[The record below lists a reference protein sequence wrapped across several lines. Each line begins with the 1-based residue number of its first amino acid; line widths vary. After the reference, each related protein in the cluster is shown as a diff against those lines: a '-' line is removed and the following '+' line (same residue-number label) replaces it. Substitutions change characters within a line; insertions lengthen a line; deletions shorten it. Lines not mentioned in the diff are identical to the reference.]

1 MNRRNLLF
9 TAIAALQRD
18 AIAAVTQTSPAIE
31 KIEAATRSGE
41 VSAAALYVSQG
52 KTVVERGFGK
62 ARSPHEVFLLA
73 SITKPM
79 TAAGLMKLVER
90 GKLSLDDPANKYIPE
105 FKGEGRERITIKM
118 LLTHT
123 SGLPDMVPENN
134 ELRKKHAPL
143 KDFVA
148 ATCRTPLLFPPG
160 TQCKYQSMGILL
172 ASEIAQRVTD
182 MPFRDFLK
190 REIYS
195 PLGMSQ
201 TSLGLGGRK
210 IPDTA
215 QCQVPPGDEDW
226 NWNSPYWRDLGAPWG
241 GAHASAADVARFLEF
256 FMHPR
261 DGALKASTARSMTA
275 NQNQGL
281 NKPWGIGFMIE
292 PGGFGKKCSPRTFGH
307 YGSTG
312 TVAWA
317 DPEKDLICVLL
328 TTKPADQSRAGL
340 LGPVSDMVA
349 AASQ

>member
-1 MNRRNLLF
+1 MNRRHLLL
-9 TAIAALQRD
+9 TAIAALQRN
-18 AIAAVTQTSPAIE
+18 AIAAIQTGGAVE
-31 KIEAATRSGE
+31 KIEAATRSGD

-52 KTVVERGFGK
+52 KTVLERGFGK
-62 ARSPHEVFLLA
+62 ARSAREVFLLA

-79 TAAGLMKLVER
+79 TAAALMKLVER
-90 GKLSLDDPANKYIPE
+90 GKIALDDPANKYIPE
-105 FKGEGRERITIKM
+105 FKGDGRERITIKM

-134 ELRKKHAPL
+134 DLRKKHAPL
-143 KDFVA
+143 KEFVA
-148 ATCRTPLLFPPG
+148 ATCRTPLLFAPG
-160 TQCKYQSMGILL
+160 TQCRYQSMGILL
-172 ASEIAQRVTD
+172 ASEIAQRITN

-190 REIYS
+190 KEIYS

-201 TSLGLGGRK
+201 TFLGLGSLK

-215 QCQVPPGDEDW
+215 QCQVPSDDDW

-241 GAHASAADVARFLEF
+241 GAHASAGDVGRFLEF
-256 FMHPR
+256 FLHPR
-261 DGALKASTARSMTA
+261 DGALKASTARTMIT

-281 NKPWGIGFMIE
+281 NRQWGIGFMCQ

-317 DPEKDLICVLL
+317 DPEKDVICVLL

-340 LGPVSDMVA
+340 LGPVSDLIA
-349 AASQ
+349 ENA